1 MTVPRSGRPRACAR
15 SAGRECPTRRGVCHA
30 TGCCVQVVAPSCKEL
45 NVVSD
50 HMNSKI
56 VEKDENSQCIA
67 VSATGDSMESPL
79 DPRFGR
85 CSYFIVVEA
94 DGSHRAVRNPG
105 QDSASGAG
113 TQAAQKVVDLGVK
126 VVITGNLGPN
136 AFMVLDGSGIAA
148 FMKPVGTVSAA
159 IEAYK
164 RGELTRM
171 GSWTS
176 PGHHGHGPHGP
187 NRNG

>member
-1 MTVPRSGRPRACAR
+1 
-15 SAGRECPTRRGVCHA
+15 
-30 TGCCVQVVAPSCKEL
+30 
-45 NVVSD
+45 
-50 HMNSKI
+50 MNSKI

-159 IEAYK
+159 IEAYR